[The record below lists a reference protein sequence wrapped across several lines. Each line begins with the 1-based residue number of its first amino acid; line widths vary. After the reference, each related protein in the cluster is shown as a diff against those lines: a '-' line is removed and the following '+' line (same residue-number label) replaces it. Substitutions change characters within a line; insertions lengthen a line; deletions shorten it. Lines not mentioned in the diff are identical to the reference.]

1 MGKDCKACLISDGIL
16 PVEIR
21 VLSPKD
27 TVPAVSGPKWWP
39 GLRAITKV
47 AEEFLG

>member
-21 VLSPKD
+21 VYHPRIQCLLSA
-27 TVPAVSGPKWWP
+27 VPSG
-39 GLRAITKV
+39 GLA
-47 AEEFLG
+47 